1 MQANIS
7 KNSLMCCDFHKAFA
21 NIQTARSAS
30 CLLFLSSEILNISTS
45 PHEFKMDSDISVAF
59 PKLLACLVRKRLGGP
74 VRHCYRNLIQ
84 SMCGA
89 V

>member
-7 KNSLMCCDFHKAFA
+7 KNSLMSFILVACQSDFHKAFA

-45 PHEFKMDSDISVAF
+45 PHEFKMGSDISVAF
-59 PKLLACLVRKRLGGP
+59 PKLLAR
-74 VRHCYRNLIQ
+74 
-84 SMCGA
+84 
-89 V
+89 